1 MVPRVSPRA
10 MALRLS
16 TFVGDVEP
24 TNIVPY
30 IRRCHVTDEY
40 VGLYSSAIYLLAS
53 SSVNRRIYTKFVG
66 LKRQI
71 FLCVSCSDTCLSFL
85 RFFFVIA
92 PRYGSI
98 WVVTSQPVQ
107 LLFRVPK
114 YVFLFKACPSLIQFN
129 FN

>member
-40 VGLYSSAIYLLAS
+40 VGLYSSVIYLLAS

-85 RFFFVIA
+85 RFF
-92 PRYGSI
+92 
-98 WVVTSQPVQ
+98 
-107 LLFRVPK
+107 LLLPLNMGAFGLSPLNPSNF
-114 YVFLFKACPSLIQFN
+114 YLESLNMFFFLKHVLL
-129 FN
+129 